1 MSWSLVQYIHHQR
14 GAGLELLYRYHAI
27 SIWGVYSVLVYS
39 TLLWLR
45 CWKSRLLTTADQEP
59 GSKPVPDISRRCFSL
74 RRRIHTQVSTQLQ
87 FDHVVVNISHAWLY
101 LLWSCYYSNI
111 KAEWHCP
118 LSPTSLP
125 PSVSQQ
131 RQVKIPSSIKIAV
144 NTFTNAFLNIKW
156 QCSSRAKMIESQ
168 FIRLMKSFSSQN
180 PLCLKILSSKS
191 TADAES
197 SRALQRI

>member
-1 MSWSLVQYIHHQR
+1 MRRLQDHHRQVVQR
-14 GAGLELLYRYHAI
+14 TDGAKHIREDERTFTQMGEQGGGLE
-27 SIWGVYSVLVYS
+27 
-39 TLLWLR
+39 
-45 CWKSRLLTTADQEP
+45 
-59 GSKPVPDISRRCFSL
+59 
-74 RRRIHTQVSTQLQ
+74 STQTL
-87 FDHVVVNISHAWLY
+87 
-101 LLWSCYYSNI
+101 CG
-111 KAEWHCP
+111 
-118 LSPTSLP
+118 
-125 PSVSQQ
+125 VSQQ

-144 NTFTNAFLNIKW
+144 NTFTIAFLNIKC